1 MQPHN
6 KRRIRFVLKCFFLLL
21 VVTVL
26 AGIAYEQLGRRRD
39 RERFPQVG
47 RSVDIG
53 GRSLNIYCSGEGSP
67 AVILDYGRVRPRLR
81 EFDLSKADRAVR
93 AGLLVRSRRLG
104 LE

>member
-1 MQPHN
+1 MLPRAH
-6 KRRIRFVLKCFFLLL
+6 RRIRVIVRTLAVGLVAIGFVGALYEH
-21 VVTVL
+21 L
-26 AGIAYEQLGRRRD
+26 ARRQD
-39 RERFPQVG
+39 RKRFPQIG

-53 GRSLNIYCSGEGSP
+53 GRSLNIYCSGDGSP
-67 AVILDYGRVRPRLR
+67 AVILDYGRGRPRLR